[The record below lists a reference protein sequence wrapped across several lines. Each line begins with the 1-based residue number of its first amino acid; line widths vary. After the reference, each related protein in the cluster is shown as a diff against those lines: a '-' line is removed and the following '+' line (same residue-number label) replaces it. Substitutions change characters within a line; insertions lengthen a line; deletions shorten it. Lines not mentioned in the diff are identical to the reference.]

1 MRRIPALFAA
11 LAIGLLLACGGA
23 APGAHPGEQVA
34 FTSCRLENPEDPED
48 SYPICNIL
56 VVNADGSGLT
66 RLTDLPAFNPENDTP
81 YAVWSPDGTRI
92 AFAFPD
98 VGSEDEGGFDSDI
111 YLMNADGSGQK
122 NLTNSPGVND
132 VRPFWS
138 PEGQRV
144 AFDSEREG
152 TYEAYVINVDGTSL
166 TPGGYLAPWS
176 SAWSRDSSRFVF
188 VLEREGNA
196 EIYSANIDGAGVT
209 NLTNSPSRDGSPAW
223 SPDGSRIA
231 FVSDRDGNPQIY
243 VMKADG
249 SGPERLTTSGGE
261 DPAWSADGSRI
272 AFHIGSELHVINAD
286 GSGLAPIADNLYG
299 DYHFSWSPDGNR
311 IAFECNFS
319 EPSGENN
326 EVCLVNADGS
336 DLTNLTQS
344 PAYDVRPAWSPVHK

>member
-1 MRRIPALFAA
+1 MSRVGAVVAIAA
-11 LAIGLLLACGGA
+11 ASLSLACGGA
-23 APGAHPGEQVA
+23 APGAHPGEQLA
-34 FTSCRLENPEDPED
+34 FTSCRPANPDDPED

-56 VVNADGSGLT
+56 VVNADGSGLS
-66 RLTDLPAFNPENDTP
+66 RLTDLPAFNPENDNP

-98 VGSEDEGGFDSDI
+98 VGPEDHGGFDSDI

-122 NLTNSPGVND
+122 NLTNTPGVND

-138 PEGQRV
+138 PEGQRI

-152 TYEAYVINVDGTSL
+152 NYEAYVINVDGTSL
-166 TPGGYLAPWS
+166 TPGGYLGLWS
-176 SAWSRDSSRFVF
+176 PAWSPDNSRFVF
-188 VLEREGNA
+188 GLEPEGNA
-196 EIYSANIDGAGVT
+196 EIYSAEIDGAGVT

-249 SGPERLTTSGGE
+249 SSPERLTTSGGGN
-261 DPAWSADGSRI
+261 PAWSADGSRI
-272 AFHIGSELHVINAD
+272 AFHIENELHVINAD
-286 GSGLAPIADNLYG
+286 GSGLARIADNLHG
-299 DYHFSWSPDGNR
+299 DYHFTWSPDSSR
-311 IAFECNFS
+311 IAFECKFDGAL
-319 EPSGENN
+319 GENN

-336 DLTNLTQS
+336 DLINLTSS
-344 PAYDVRPAWSPVHK
+344 PAYDVRPAWSPVQQ